1 METEI
6 VMIGKIYILK
16 LNNIFLLYYLVKY
29 DNLILK

>member
-6 VMIGKIYILK
+6 VMIGKINILK